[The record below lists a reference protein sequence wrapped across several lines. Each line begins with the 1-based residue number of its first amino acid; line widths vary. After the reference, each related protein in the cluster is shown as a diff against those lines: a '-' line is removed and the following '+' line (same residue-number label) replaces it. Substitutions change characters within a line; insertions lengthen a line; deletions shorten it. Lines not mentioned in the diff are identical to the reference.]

1 MSFAHQLVIVRHAKA
16 APSGASDFERPL
28 TDRGALDAGSAGAWL
43 RDQGVDPE
51 VVLVSAARRTQET
64 WRALSTAAGW
74 ALEATFD
81 QGLNAAG
88 SDTVLDLLRVQD
100 EAARAVV
107 VIGHN
112 PTMSYLA
119 QLLDDGECEPGLA
132 GSMVAGFPTSAL
144 AVFGYDG
151 AWSDLATGRARLT
164 GFHVG
169 RSGD

>member
-1 MSFAHQLVIVRHAKA
+1 MSFAHRLVIVRHAKA
-16 APSGASDFERPL
+16 APSGPSDFERPL
-28 TDRGALDAGSAGAWL
+28 TDRGVLDADSAGVWL
-43 RDQGVDPE
+43 RDQGLHPQ

-74 ALEATFD
+74 GIRPTFD
-81 QGLNAAG
+81 RGLYAAG
-88 SDTVLDLLRVQD
+88 SDTVLDLLRLQD
-100 EAARAVV
+100 EATRTVV

-119 QLLDDGECEPGLA
+119 QMLDDGEGEPELA

-144 AVFGYDG
+144 AVFGYEG
-151 AWSDLATGRARLT
+151 SWSDLATGTARLT